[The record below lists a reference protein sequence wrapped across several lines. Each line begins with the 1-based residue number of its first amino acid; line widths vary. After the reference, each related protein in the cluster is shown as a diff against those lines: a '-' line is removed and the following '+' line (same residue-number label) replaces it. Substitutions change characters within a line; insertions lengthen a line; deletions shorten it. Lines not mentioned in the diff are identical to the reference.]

1 GAQAG
6 LHDCGHQLPVAGRA
20 RGLRDVVGDV
30 EVRRGSGQG
39 ARHQGLGLQGA
50 PVARAQEDR
59 RLPGAAL
66 RAHRSA
72 QSLPLPVAHRDRAL
86 QGVHRAAAD
95 VGGAPAHA
103 AATVRPGDQVARC
116 DQDLPNAAAAG
127 GAGGSGREAATSGIV
142 RRVEPASRRDAQVAR
157 ALAFLLL
164 AAAST
169 PARAQLAR
177 DSVAPVHEIYASC
190 AGDGMPPPPREHLH
204 LKVPYSVQLSAL
216 VQAWGAAWTGRD
228 VRQTDLDA
236 VDGDGLYLGVARIG
250 ACGMLG
256 TKLGPLMWNVV
267 YEPYSLDEAAHPDAY
282 AWGRF
287 AAAEIGFAPWRWL
300 MISLGIRKIAFGYG
314 HDEPIELRTLPVTPY
329 VTQSVAPD
337 RRAGI
342 TLDDDFGAAHVV
354 LGVYEGARD
363 LKVTADGGMLIAA
376 RLVAEP
382 IGPVGNTVST
392 RGDPAEWR
400 SRPRFAVN
408 ASILYQYAQG
418 ESNFS
423 LAADGALHW
432 GPVGVVGEYVY
443 ASGTSV
449 EAPVRHLPFPSL
461 SRQGL

>member
-1 GAQAG
+1 M
-6 LHDCGHQLPVAGRA
+6 
-20 RGLRDVVGDV
+20 
-30 EVRRGSGQG
+30 
-39 ARHQGLGLQGA
+39 
-50 PVARAQEDR
+50 
-59 RLPGAAL
+59 
-66 RAHRSA
+66 
-72 QSLPLPVAHRDRAL
+72 
-86 QGVHRAAAD
+86 
-95 VGGAPAHA
+95 
-103 AATVRPGDQVARC
+103 
-116 DQDLPNAAAAG
+116 
-127 GAGGSGREAATSGIV
+127 
-142 RRVEPASRRDAQVAR
+142 EPASRRDAQVAR

-461 SRQGL
+461 TRQGLWGQVAVMLWRPWIEVSARYDWLDNPGQAGQRFHAVTAGLDLYGGRIVKLRALYTHKFHYGPEAIGAPPIDDDVLLFVGQLALARTF

>member
-1 GAQAG
+1 
-6 LHDCGHQLPVAGRA
+6 
-20 RGLRDVVGDV
+20 
-30 EVRRGSGQG
+30 
-39 ARHQGLGLQGA
+39 
-50 PVARAQEDR
+50 
-59 RLPGAAL
+59 
-66 RAHRSA
+66 
-72 QSLPLPVAHRDRAL
+72 
-86 QGVHRAAAD
+86 
-95 VGGAPAHA
+95 
-103 AATVRPGDQVARC
+103 
-116 DQDLPNAAAAG
+116 
-127 GAGGSGREAATSGIV
+127 
-142 RRVEPASRRDAQVAR
+142 
-157 ALAFLLL
+157 LL

-461 SRQGL
+461 TRQGLWGQVAVMLWRPWIEVSARYDWLDNPGQAGQRFHAVTAGLDLYGGRIVKLQALYTHKFHYGPEAIGAPPIDDDVLLFVGQLALARTF

>member
-1 GAQAG
+1 
-6 LHDCGHQLPVAGRA
+6 L
-20 RGLRDVVGDV
+20 
-30 EVRRGSGQG
+30 
-39 ARHQGLGLQGA
+39 
-50 PVARAQEDR
+50 
-59 RLPGAAL
+59 
-66 RAHRSA
+66 
-72 QSLPLPVAHRDRAL
+72 
-86 QGVHRAAAD
+86 
-95 VGGAPAHA
+95 
-103 AATVRPGDQVARC
+103 
-116 DQDLPNAAAAG
+116 
-127 GAGGSGREAATSGIV
+127 
-142 RRVEPASRRDAQVAR
+142 
-157 ALAFLLL
+157 LLL

-300 MISLGIRKIAFGYG
+300 MISLGIRKVAFGYG

-408 ASILYQYAQG
+408 ASILYQYAEG
-418 ESNFS
+418 ESNFA
-423 LAADGALHW
+423 LAADGAFHW
-432 GPVGVVGEYVY
+432 GPVGLVGEYVY

-461 SRQGL
+461 TRQGLWGQVAVMVWRPWIELSARYDWLDNPGQAGQRFHAVTAGLDLYGGRIVKLQALYTHKFHYGPEAVGVPPIDDDVLLFVGQLALARTF

>member
-1 GAQAG
+1 M
-6 LHDCGHQLPVAGRA
+6 
-20 RGLRDVVGDV
+20 
-30 EVRRGSGQG
+30 
-39 ARHQGLGLQGA
+39 
-50 PVARAQEDR
+50 
-59 RLPGAAL
+59 
-66 RAHRSA
+66 
-72 QSLPLPVAHRDRAL
+72 
-86 QGVHRAAAD
+86 
-95 VGGAPAHA
+95 
-103 AATVRPGDQVARC
+103 
-116 DQDLPNAAAAG
+116 
-127 GAGGSGREAATSGIV
+127 
-142 RRVEPASRRDAQVAR
+142 EPASRRDAQVAR

-461 SRQGL
+461 TRQGLWGQVAVMLWRPWIEVSARYDWLDNPAQAGQQFHAVTAGLDLYGRKLLKLQALYTHKFHYGAMSAGAPPIDDDVFLLVGQLALERAY

>member
-1 GAQAG
+1 
-6 LHDCGHQLPVAGRA
+6 
-20 RGLRDVVGDV
+20 
-30 EVRRGSGQG
+30 
-39 ARHQGLGLQGA
+39 
-50 PVARAQEDR
+50 
-59 RLPGAAL
+59 
-66 RAHRSA
+66 
-72 QSLPLPVAHRDRAL
+72 
-86 QGVHRAAAD
+86 
-95 VGGAPAHA
+95 
-103 AATVRPGDQVARC
+103 
-116 DQDLPNAAAAG
+116 
-127 GAGGSGREAATSGIV
+127 
-142 RRVEPASRRDAQVAR
+142 
-157 ALAFLLL
+157 LL

-329 VTQSVAPD
+329 ISQSVAPD

-354 LGVYEGARD
+354 LGVYQGARN
-363 LKVTADGGMLIAA
+363 LVINADGGMLIAA

-392 RGDPAEWR
+392 LGDPALWR
-400 SRPRFAVN
+400 AHPRFAVN
-408 ASILYQYAQG
+408 ASILYQYANG
-418 ESNFS
+418 ASNYA

-432 GPVGVVGEYVY
+432 GPVGVAGEYVF
-443 ASGTSV
+443 ASHTTV
-449 EAPVRHLPFPSL
+449 EGPVRHLPYPAPQ
-461 SRQGL
+461 RQGMWVQAAVMLWRPWIEVSARYDWFDNPGQAAQRFHAVTAGLDLYGRKLLKLQVVYTHKFHYGPMAVGVPDIDDDVLLFVGQLALERTF

>member
-1 GAQAG
+1 
-6 LHDCGHQLPVAGRA
+6 
-20 RGLRDVVGDV
+20 
-30 EVRRGSGQG
+30 
-39 ARHQGLGLQGA
+39 
-50 PVARAQEDR
+50 
-59 RLPGAAL
+59 
-66 RAHRSA
+66 
-72 QSLPLPVAHRDRAL
+72 
-86 QGVHRAAAD
+86 
-95 VGGAPAHA
+95 
-103 AATVRPGDQVARC
+103 
-116 DQDLPNAAAAG
+116 
-127 GAGGSGREAATSGIV
+127 
-142 RRVEPASRRDAQVAR
+142 VEPASRRDAQVAR

-461 SRQGL
+461 TRQGLWGQVAVMLWRPWIEVSARYDWLDNPGQAGQRFHAVTAGLDLYGGRIVKLQALYTHKFHYGPEAIGAPPIDDDVLLFVGQLALARTF